1 LSAEKK
7 EKRNLNFYYIQVDI
21 TYYPYDTQKCAVEL
35 LSWSYTIDEVIL
47 DHLFEEVNLEDF
59 Q

>member
-1 LSAEKK
+1 
-7 EKRNLNFYYIQVDI
+7 VDI